1 MVSSIWTKDHKGC
14 EKRKEMGDLA
24 VLLNLPNSHF
34 ARFIGELG
42 VVRLNGFKIIFNTP
56 LDPVDR
62 LCCLDGQPF
71 ERFSSR
77 GGG

>member
-1 MVSSIWTKDHKGC
+1 
-14 EKRKEMGDLA
+14 MGDPA

-42 VVRLNGFKIIFNTP
+42 AVCLNGFKIFFNSP

-62 LCCLDGQPF
+62 LCGLDGQPF